1 VSFLS
6 KLNPLS
12 WIADVIKEPIN
23 EWQKRKTIKVQQEDK
38 ELEREHEARMKK
50 IDVAFE
56 LAKQG
61 QKIEADWDTA
71 AQNNMKHSWK
81 DEWFTLLFSI
91 PLVAAF
97 IPYLQPYILKGFEVL
112 KQTPDWYMWLV
123 VGIVTATFGLR
134 WMFGRIKLK

>member
-1 VSFLS
+1 MSFLS

-12 WIADVIKEPIN
+12 WIADIVKEPIN
-23 EWQKRKTIKVQQEDK
+23 EWQKRKTLVVENEAK
-38 ELEREHEARMKK
+38 ELEREHEVRLKK
-50 IDVAFE
+50 IDVAQE

-61 QKIEADWDTA
+61 QKIEADWDTS

-97 IPYLQPYILKGFEVL
+97 IPILQPYILKGFETL
-112 KQTPDWYMWLV
+112 EQTPRWYMWLV

-134 WMFGRIKLK
+134 WMFGRINFK